1 MSEAYGV
8 PNLRARFP
16 IDGTSFIGRQTDLDA
31 LPPFVHPG
39 RLLTLTGPGG
49 VGKTRL
55 ALRLVQACADV
66 FEDGVHVVDLAGI
79 GSGQALWQVREGNAL
94 VLLDGCE
101 QMRASCAA
109 FAREVLARAPRTC
122 IIATS
127 RAPLGVPGEQLWPV
141 APLRTPVPDAPIETV
156 AGSHAV
162 RLFVERAAAQQ
173 PGFMLT
179 PENAA
184 AVAKLCR
191 DLDGLPLALEL
202 AAEQVP
208 LMGLD
213 KVAAVLVHATGEQA
227 SAADHRPERQR
238 SLSANLEWSL
248 SLVGELDR
256 ALLSRLSIFGNGW
269 TLEAAEFVC
278 TDPWLDE
285 PAFLDALDHLV
296 RASLVAVDV
305 DHPYGR
311 SQTLLRT
318 VRTQLAAPADEVML
332 RQRLVAWCQRVAS
345 PVDHWTV
352 EDAQL
357 AQLDDVIDDL
367 RTIFTRAEAGAA
379 GPERQ
384 AALGLYVAYWP
395 LWLRRHQREGADWLR
410 RLWRRSS
417 EPVDPKIRARAS
429 WLSGMFALFGGQTAE
444 AVRELES
451 AVQLGDACHDTVTSL
466 SARFYLGEAYLEA
479 GNSHAAVRP
488 LSDILEATV
497 SMRHPLAPGA
507 QARLAHAHLENGE
520 FEVAIYHAEQALTT
534 AQRGGH
540 HWNLMSA
547 WQTTAAVAAHR
558 RDLTATVHGL
568 HEAIRYAR
576 LSSNQL
582 AWAAPTIQLANAYLD
597 HAEPEQAAGVV
608 ATLLE
613 SVAGDPLPIPLTRKL
628 LRTMSRVLAPSHP
641 ESAARLARAAEWRHA
656 HGTDAAGALSSRLLG
671 EARLTLGTVMTKP
684 AATAESAR
692 RLTSR
697 ELQVARLLQ
706 RGLTN
711 RGIARQLE
719 LSEGTVRA
727 HVGRILD
734 KLNLRSRV
742 QVGAWLDA
750 HAEANRANQPG

>member
-1 MSEAYGV
+1 V
-8 PNLRARFP
+8 PNLTARFP
-16 IDGTSFIGRQTDLDA
+16 IDGTSFIGRHGDLAA
-31 LPPFVHPG
+31 LPSFVNPG

-55 ALRLVQACADV
+55 ALRLVQACADA
-66 FEDGVHVVDLAGI
+66 FEDGVQEVDLAGI
-79 GSGQALWQVREGNAL
+79 GSGQALWRVRGGNAL

-101 QMRASCAA
+101 HMRAACAA
-109 FAREVLARAPRTC
+109 FAREVLAREPRTC
-122 IIATS
+122 IVATS

-141 APLRTPVPDAPIETV
+141 APLRTPAPDAPIDAV
-156 AGSHAV
+156 ASSNAV
-162 RLFVERAAAQQ
+162 RLFVERTAAQQ
-173 PGFMLT
+173 PGFTLT
-179 PENAA
+179 RENAA

-191 DLDGLPLALEL
+191 DLDGLPLSLEL

-213 KVAAVLVHATGEQA
+213 AVAAVLLHGTDART
-227 SAADHRPERQR
+227 SPADHRPERQR

-256 ALLSRLSIFGNGW
+256 ALLSRLTIFGNGW

-278 TDPWLDE
+278 TDPWIDA

-305 DHPYGR
+305 EHPYGR
-311 SQTLLRT
+311 FQKLLCT
-318 VRTQLAAPADEVML
+318 VRAQLAAPADEVML
-332 RQRLVAWCQRVAS
+332 RQRLVAWYQRKAS
-345 PVDHWTV
+345 RVDHWTDD
-352 EDAQL
+352 DAHL

-367 RTIFTRAEAGAA
+367 HTIFTRADTGEA

-395 LWLRRHQREGADWLR
+395 LWLRRYQREGADWLR
-410 RLWRRSS
+410 RLWRRAS

-429 WLSGMFALFGGQTAE
+429 WLSGTFALFGGQTAE
-444 AVRELES
+444 AVRELEA
-451 AVQLGDACHDTVTSL
+451 AVQLGDASHDTITSL
-466 SARFYLGEAYLEA
+466 MARYYLGEAYLEA
-479 GNSHAAVRP
+479 GNARAAIRP
-488 LSDILEATV
+488 LSDVLEATL
-497 SMRHPLAPGA
+497 SMRHPLAAGT
-507 QARLAHAHLENGE
+507 QARLAHAYLENGE
-520 FEVAIYHAEQALTT
+520 LDAAIAHAEQALTS
-534 AQRGGH
+534 AELSGH
-540 HWNLMSA
+540 HWSLMSA
-547 WQTTAAVAAHR
+547 WQTAAAIAAYR
-558 RDLTATVHGL
+558 GDLTATVDGL

-582 AWAAPTIQLANAYLD
+582 AWVGPTIQLANAYLD
-597 HAEPEQAAGVV
+597 HAESEQAAGVV
-608 ATLLE
+608 APLMEVL
-613 SVAGDPLPIPLTRKL
+613 VGDPLPMPLTRQL

-641 ESAARLARAAEWRHA
+641 DYAARLARAAEWRHT
-656 HGTDAAGALSSRLLG
+656 HGTDAASALSSRLLT
-671 EARLTLGTVMTKP
+671 EARLTLASVITRPP
-684 AATAESAR
+684 ATTESAR

-711 RGIARQLE
+711 REIASQLD

-742 QVGAWLDA
+742 QVGGWLDA
-750 HAEANRANQPG
+750 QAETNRANQPG